1 MSETLNDLNLD
12 LNDLDMGD
20 LAAETP
26 ASAPEAAS
34 FPTDMKFIRNIP
46 VKLTLEVGSTEL
58 MIGDLMSISRGTVI
72 ELDKLNGEP
81 MDVKVNGTLL
91 GHAEVVIVNN
101 KYGLRLTNVVDS
113 DDMLKG
119 LSR

>member
-1 MSETLNDLNLD
+1 
-12 LNDLDMGD
+12 
-20 LAAETP
+20 
-26 ASAPEAAS
+26 
-34 FPTDMKFIRNIP
+34 
-46 VKLTLEVGSTEL
+46 
-58 MIGDLMSISRGTVI
+58 
-72 ELDKLNGEP
+72 